1 MAAIVKK
8 KRNAK
13 GAKIHIKTGDT
24 VYVVAGKERG
34 KTGKVIRVLRD
45 KEKALVEKLN
55 IVKRH
60 SRPSQ
65 KSPSGGIIEKESP
78 IHVSNLML
86 YDSRAK
92 SPARIGHR
100 ILAGGEKVR
109 YSKKSGE
116 EIKG

>member
-1 MAAIVKK
+1 MAAMVKK

-13 GAKIHIKTGDT
+13 RGKIHIKTGDT
-24 VYVVAGKERG
+24 VYVIAGKEKG
-34 KTGKVIRVLRD
+34 KTGKIIRVLRD
-45 KEKALVEKLN
+45 NEKALVAKLN

-60 SRPSQ
+60 SRPSP

-92 SPARIGHR
+92 SPVRVGHKV
-100 ILAGGEKVR
+100 LAGGEKVR